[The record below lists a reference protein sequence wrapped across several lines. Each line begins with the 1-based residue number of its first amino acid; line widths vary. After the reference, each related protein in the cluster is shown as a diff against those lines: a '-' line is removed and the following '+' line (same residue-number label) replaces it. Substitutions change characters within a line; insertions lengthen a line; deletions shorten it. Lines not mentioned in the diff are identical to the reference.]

1 MSDKI
6 LGILVPYY
14 KNSEQCKVAFQQL
27 MKKLNKQV
35 DDNMILYIYEDGQYS
50 SWLREYKNKNI
61 IIESDVVN
69 KGVSHARNKGLDY
82 LVNKVR
88 YILFLDSDDDVSD
101 NYLSVILDHCMDNTH
116 EVIEST
122 FYVNDQKASFN
133 PRVIRSGAAGS
144 AIQTKII
151 GNIRFNEDLQIA
163 EDTTFMNTV
172 IDLTKH
178 RKVHAKTNYI
188 YQYGINQNS
197 LIMRYNR
204 KEIKEER

>member
-1 MSDKI
+1 MNDKI
-6 LGILVPYY
+6 LGILIPYY
-14 KNSEQCKVAFQQL
+14 KNSEQSKYAFQQL
-27 MKKLNKQV
+27 MAKLNKQV
-35 DDNMILYIYEDGQYS
+35 NENMILYVYEDGQYS
-50 SWLREYKNKNI
+50 SWLRNFKNKNI
-61 IIESDVVN
+61 IVESNFIN
-69 KGVSHARNKGLDY
+69 KGVSYARNKGIDY
-82 LVNKVR
+82 LINKVR
-88 YILFLDSDDDVSD
+88 YILFIDSDDDVSD
-101 NYLSVILDHCMDNTH
+101 DYLSVILDHCMDNTH

-133 PRVIRSGAAGS
+133 PKVVRSGVAGS

-151 GNIRFNEDLQIA
+151 GDIRFNEELQIA

-188 YQYGINQNS
+188 YQFGINQNS